1 MSALRPLA
9 AIAADALAVS
19 CGHCWADPGQQ
30 CAESTPGAMHLAR
43 FARCRRRGL
52 ISDADMCTVL
62 DVAAPGPLDVFTP
75 ATVIFPEAV
84 AA

>member
-1 MSALRPLA
+1 
-9 AIAADALAVS
+9 
-19 CGHCWADPGQQ
+19 
-30 CAESTPGAMHLAR
+30 MHLAR

-62 DVAAPGPLDVFTP
+62 DLAAPGPLEVFTP
-75 ATVIFPEAV
+75 ATVLYPEQV